1 MSFGIYVGALVRDLT
16 NTPESSGLSP
26 EERKAKDIERLRF
39 ASSEAQSIKCADL
52 ISNISTI
59 VQRAPE
65 VAKSYV
71 PARRAVMDPLT
82 RAKSDLWIRAQ
93 KVILEAEKAIER

>member
-1 MSFGIYVGALVRDLT
+1 VRDLT

-26 EERKAKDIERLRF
+26 EERTAKDIERLRF

-59 VQRAPE
+59 VQRAPDR
-65 VAKSYV
+65 AKNYV
-71 PARRAVMDPLT
+71 PARRKVLDVLT
-82 RAKSDLWIRAQ
+82 RAKPDILAKARKVMADAERA
-93 KVILEAEKAIER
+93 LGL